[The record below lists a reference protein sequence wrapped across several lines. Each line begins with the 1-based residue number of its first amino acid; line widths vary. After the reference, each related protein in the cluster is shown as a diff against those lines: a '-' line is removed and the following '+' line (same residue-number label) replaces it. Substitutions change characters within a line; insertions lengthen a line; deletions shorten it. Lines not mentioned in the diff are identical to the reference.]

1 MIILTRMEIILTIL
15 QIIVRFYLYGY
26 IERRKSKTRDSL
38 RIINQATLLS
48 RSIRSLFELRRG
60 KVSKGS
66 KNCVNAKYSS
76 SAMRRQR
83 WWRGKKRRKRPR
95 RSPRQSTR
103 SRILTPLGNKV
114 VLLLRQKSTSPTA
127 LCFSSRCDKKF
138 NGSIPSLADN
148 PILNGLNFYVYY
160 VLLFYVLFIIYSDKK
175 IKTNILL

>member
-1 MIILTRMEIILTIL
+1 
-15 QIIVRFYLYGY
+15 
-26 IERRKSKTRDSL
+26 
-38 RIINQATLLS
+38 
-48 RSIRSLFELRRG
+48 
-60 KVSKGS
+60 
-66 KNCVNAKYSS
+66 
-76 SAMRRQR
+76 MRRQR
-83 WWRGKKRRKRPR
+83 RGKKRRKRPR

-175 IKTNILL
+175 IKTNILLWYSILNPHTNSDSPSIRSNGVRFNSINIFVNIVKYNGYNKSTNLILLW

>member
-60 KVSKGS
+60 KSRRGVKIAW
-66 KNCVNAKYSS
+66 NAKYSS

-83 WWRGKKRRKRPR
+83 RGKKRRKRPR

>member
-1 MIILTRMEIILTIL
+1 MEIILTIL
-15 QIIVRFYLYGY
+15 QIIVRFYSYGY
-26 IERRKSKTRDSL
+26 IERRKSKTRDSPDNKL
-38 RIINQATLLS
+38 GEEIRRRFS
-48 RSIRSLFELRRG
+48 REVFVRYSNYEGGKSRRG
-60 KVSKGS
+60 VKIAW
-66 KNCVNAKYSS
+66 NAKYSS

-83 WWRGKKRRKRPR
+83 RGKKRRKRPR